1 MSEFKVAHIGTQPL
15 TTENCCRLVAGM
27 GREKT
32 SILPV
37 TTAGIAKSYAE
48 GMSSVMIEKKTGN
61 AIAHIRFSPL
71 ITPQLREQLQLPP
84 GLPMLW
90 EIGSG
95 YVVKEHRKEGLYN
108 ILRNEHVGRFKEEL
122 TTGSHIFLGTTK
134 SIRVLHALRHAQE
147 EHRIEGVILPHT
159 SLPFIA
165 AFTCVCKGDFGQ
177 GYQCGVNACKER
189 IQPGQFPM
197 MSSENGLLN
206 QTNISAIDE
215 IKDLNGG
222 EGKIPCTMYVQGEK
236 NTILNMEQ
244 QLADKF
250 GTPENLVDRL
260 RQVNVN
266 YYNEPLVSLLLT
278 NLRQFMKK
286 GVSGLN
292 SFNLQGR

>member
-1 MSEFKVAHIGTQPL
+1 MSEFKVAHIGLQPL
-15 TTENCCRLVAGM
+15 TAENCSRLVAGM

-48 GMSSVMIEKKTGN
+48 GMSSVMVEKKTGN

-71 ITPQLREQLQLPP
+71 ITPQLREQLQLSP

-95 YVVKEHRKEGLYN
+95 YVEKEHRREGLYN
-108 ILRNEHVGRFKEEL
+108 VLRNEHVGRFKEEL

-147 EHRIEGVILPHT
+147 EHHIEGVILPHS

-177 GYQCGVNACKER
+177 GYQCGVDACGER
-189 IQPGQFPM
+189 IKPEQFPM
-197 MSSENGLLN
+197 SKSINGLLD
-206 QTNISAIDE
+206 QMDVKSIDE

-222 EGKIPCTMYVQGEK
+222 EGKIPCTMYVQGKIETVLK
-236 NTILNMEQ
+236 MEEDLRNQ
-244 QLADKF
+244 F
-250 GTPENLVDRL
+250 GTPENLVEKL

-266 YYNEPLVSLLLT
+266 YYNESIVSLLLT
-278 NLRQFMKK
+278 NLRRFMKK
-286 GVSGLN
+286 GTSGLN
-292 SFNLQGR
+292 SFNPQGR